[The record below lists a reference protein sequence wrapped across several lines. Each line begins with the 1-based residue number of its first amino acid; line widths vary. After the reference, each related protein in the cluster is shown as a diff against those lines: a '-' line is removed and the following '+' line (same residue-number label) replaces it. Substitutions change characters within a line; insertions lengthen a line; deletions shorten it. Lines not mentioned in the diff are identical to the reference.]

1 MDPRLPLWSA
11 ARCGKEFTRMNGRL
25 LAFHLEGGPDMERTS
40 THFEQ
45 VPLEVV
51 LAILEVEKERHLKPE
66 TPQISSEQAK
76 SQPRTDR
83 KS

>member
-1 MDPRLPLWSA
+1 MDPRLTQWSRA
-11 ARCGKEFTRMNGRL
+11 HRGKEFPRMNGRL
-25 LAFHLEGGPDMERTS
+25 LAFPLEGGPDMQRTN

-51 LAILEVEKERHLKPE
+51 LAILEVEKERHVTPE
-66 TPQISSEQAK
+66 TPQTSGEQAK

>member
-1 MDPRLPLWSA
+1 MQ
-11 ARCGKEFTRMNGRL
+11 
-25 LAFHLEGGPDMERTS
+25 RTN

-51 LAILEVEKERHLKPE
+51 LAILEVEKERHVTPE
-66 TPQISSEQAK
+66 TPQTSGEQAK